1 MCVLLTKSAGAFL
14 LQLGFYQL
22 TLTWAWQFKPHTA
35 HFNSDQET
43 ERKAYQLIAQYKPST
58 NYKYEKRDV
67 PSSRRDLM
75 STASS
80 FVGKKD

>member
-1 MCVLLTKSAGAFL
+1 MTSLVQFL
-14 LQLGFYQL
+14 SG
-22 TLTWAWQFKPHTA
+22 
-35 HFNSDQET
+35 DQET
-43 ERKAYQLIAQYKPST
+43 ERKAYQLIAQNRPRT

-67 PSSRRDLM
+67 PRSRRDLM